1 MTSSKSQPQ
10 PDGQGIPQRSLPG
23 KARLITDNLERPD
36 LDDRQYRVIEL
47 ANKMEVFLAHD
58 PKADKA
64 SASMDINVG
73 NFSDE
78 EDMPG
83 MAHAVEHVSHLLL
96 LVLFRHAPSSW

>member
-1 MTSSKSQPQ
+1 MTSSTAQPQ
-10 PDGQGIPQRSLPG
+10 GSSPA
-23 KARLITDNLERPD
+23 KARLITGDLERPD

-64 SASMDINVG
+64 SAAMDIHVG

-78 EDMPG
+78 ENMPG
-83 MAHAVEHVSHLLL
+83 MAHAVEHVSLSSGG
-96 LVLFRHAPSSW
+96 LFRSALPS